1 MVATSAQMKH
11 LKSVFSETNEP
22 FKNTYWIV
30 PCMDSIK
37 KYFFCV
43 DQKKGTIAGHSFNI
57 GPYIGK

>member
-11 LKSVFSETNEP
+11 LKLVFSETNEP

-43 DQKKGTIAGHSFNI
+43 GQKSEKGHHRRA
-57 GPYIGK
+57 